1 MKNCLQNRLLSIL
14 NVFDIFFMQREILD
28 TYVTHIHGNI
38 KRKKSYRPPA
48 ARAVGNSDLDTYGT
62 ALKGSRVT
70 IGLKIKN
77 Y

>member
-38 KRKKSYRPPA
+38 NRKSLTGRQRPVQWA
-48 ARAVGNSDLDTYGT
+48 TLT
-62 ALKGSRVT
+62 
-70 IGLKIKN
+70 
-77 Y
+77 